1 MTPSIELQVD
11 RTDIRRQRVV
21 SRDLPDPSEGQVLI
35 SIDRFA
41 FTANNVTYA
50 AFGDAMAYW
59 KFFPTG
65 EDGWGIVPVWG
76 FGDVVASRCDG
87 VSAGERIYGYFPMST
102 HVLLQPV
109 KVSGHGFADGAPH
122 RAELHAVYNQYL
134 RTAADPSYDSAREAE
149 QMLLRPLFTTSF
161 LIDDFLDDNQMFG
174 AQTIVLSSA
183 SSKTAYG
190 TAFCLHQR
198 GTVRVVGLTSPAN
211 VEFVRS
217 LGCYDEVVAYDDVA
231 SLPLAPTAY
240 IDMAGSGPI
249 RASVHRH
256 FGDLLTY
263 SCMVGGTHWDDLA
276 GGAALPGPQ
285 PALFFAP
292 SQVAKRNADWGPAGF
307 QERLAGSWTGF
318 LSAVGSAEQP
328 WMSIA
333 QVRGAEAAGAV
344 VAAQVE
350 GTVAAD
356 VGNIVSMHA

>member
-1 MTPSIELQVD
+1 MTHSTELQVD

-21 SRDLPDPSEGQVLI
+21 TRDLADPGDGQVLVGV
-35 SIDRFA
+35 DRFA

-59 KFFPTG
+59 NFFPTG

-76 FGDVVASRCDG
+76 FGDVIASRCEG
-87 VSAGERIYGYFPMST
+87 VTVGERIYGYFPMST

-109 KVSGHGFADGAPH
+109 KVSPHGFADGAPH
-122 RAELHAVYNQYL
+122 RAALHAVYNQYL
-134 RTAADPSYDSAREAE
+134 RTAADPSHDPEREAE

-161 LIDDFLDDNQMFG
+161 LIDDFLEDNEMFG

-190 TAFCLHQR
+190 TAFCLHRR
-198 GTVRVVGLTSPAN
+198 GTVKVVGLTSPGN

-217 LGCYDEVVAYDDVA
+217 LGCYDEVLAYDDIA
-231 SLPLAPTAY
+231 SLPLVPTAY
-240 IDMAGSGPI
+240 VDMAGSGPI
-249 RASVHRH
+249 RQAVHTRC
-256 FGDLLTY
+256 GQQLTY

-276 GGAALPGPQ
+276 GGADLPGPR

-292 SQVAKRNADWGPAGF
+292 AQVAKRNADWGPAGF
-307 QERLAGSWTGF
+307 QERLGRSWIAF
-318 LSAVGSAEQP
+318 LAAVSSADRP
-328 WMSIA
+328 WMTIA
-333 QVRGAEAAGAV
+333 HVRGPQAAGAI
-344 VAAQVE
+344 VAAHVE

-356 VGNIVSMHA
+356 VGNIVSMHD